1 MNSQRINKLL
11 DQSGLDALVVM
22 SIENVT
28 YLSGVWVVTQRVIPE
43 RLAFVLWPR
52 HGEPV
57 FILCKGEDVNIS
69 ERCFIGDI
77 RTYLEFR
84 TTPVELLADALTEK
98 GLNVGKIGI
107 ERRSMSVQ
115 DYHELKQLLPNVIIE
130 DGSSVME

>member
-52 HGEPV
+52 NGEPV
-57 FILCKGEDVNIS
+57 FILCKGEEVNIS
-69 ERCFIGDI
+69 ER
-77 RTYLEFR
+77 
-84 TTPVELLADALTEK
+84 
-98 GLNVGKIGI
+98 
-107 ERRSMSVQ
+107 
-115 DYHELKQLLPNVIIE
+115 
-130 DGSSVME
+130 